1 MSNVYMHPATR
12 TRANNLLKDLP
23 QSLLVSGRPGIGLT
37 GVVEHFATQLKTPL
51 QVILPEKDDKVDI
64 EKGVISVDSVRRLYD
79 MTKTIET
86 GRRIIAIDY
95 AERMGHQAQNAF
107 LKLLEE
113 PGLNTH
119 FILMSHEPSRLL
131 PTILSRVQHIE
142 LRPIT
147 GEQSDK
153 VLDELGI
160 KDVKKRA
167 QLLFMANG
175 LPAELAKLATDEE
188 YFAAR
193 SQIVRDARLFVQG
206 NAYERLKIAQQYKD
220 SRPNALLLINDS
232 MNMLRTGVKEGK
244 SDLVPV
250 INSLLKTYERIE
262 ANGNVRLQ
270 LAVAM
275 V

>member
-1 MSNVYMHPATR
+1 MSNVYMHPATQ

-23 QSLLVSGRPGIGLT
+23 QSLLVSGPAGIGLT
-37 GVVEHFATQLKTPL
+37 GVVEYFATQLKTPL

-79 MTKTIET
+79 MTKTIES

-119 FILMSHEPSRLL
+119 FILMSHEPSRFL

-147 GEQSDK
+147 LEQSNE
-153 VLDELGI
+153 VLDELGVT
-160 KDVKKRA
+160 DAKKRS
-167 QLLFMANG
+167 QLLFMASG
-175 LPAELAKLATDEE
+175 LPSELARLAEDDE
-188 YFAAR
+188 YFIKR

-206 NAYERLKIAQQYKD
+206 NAYERLKVAQQYKD
-220 SRPNALLLINDS
+220 SRQDALLLVNDA
-232 MNMLRTGVKEGK
+232 MNMLRTAVKEGQ

>member
-1 MSNVYMHPATR
+1 MSSILLHPATEA
-12 TRANNLLKDLP
+12 RAETLVNDLP
-23 QSLLVSGRPGIGLT
+23 QSLLLSGPTGVGLT
-37 GVVEHFATQLKTPL
+37 GVAEYFATQLKTPL

-64 EKGVISVDSVRRLYD
+64 EKGVISVESIRRLYD

-119 FILMSHEPSRLL
+119 FILLSHEPSRLL
-131 PTILSRVQHIE
+131 PTILSRVQTLE

-147 GEQSDK
+147 KEQSET
-153 VLDELGI
+153 LLSSLSI
-160 KDVKKRA
+160 KDPQRRT
-167 QLLFMANG
+167 QLLFMASG
-175 LPAELAKLATDEE
+175 LPAELARLATDEA
-188 YFAAR
+188 YFTQRA
-193 SQIVRDARLFVQG
+193 QIVRDARQFVQG
-206 NAYERLKIAQQYKD
+206 SAYDRLKIAQQYKD
-220 SRPNALLLINDS
+220 NRAHALLLLNDA
-232 MNMLRTGVKEGK
+232 MNMLRTAVEAGK

-250 INSLLKTYERIE
+250 INSLLKSYERIE

-275 V
+275 L